1 MKRILSVTCCV
12 LFLFAAL
19 LCSAAFQSRAE
30 EDSPDGGPEEGGQI
44 SWMLG
49 RDSERKETDRYG
61 VAEGGVMPRSAVGS
75 LCTISHGAS
84 HSYGSWFTR
93 EFYVEAET
101 GNYTGYC
108 VQPMSP
114 APSGTYQVSRLDY
127 DVVKALLMMAPG
139 YAY

>member
-49 RDSERKETDRYG
+49 RDSERKEPVTATG
-61 VAEGGVMPRSAVGS
+61 AGS
-75 LCTISHGAS
+75 Q
-84 HSYGSWFTR
+84 GSSMWKLRQEITR
-93 EFYVEAET
+93 DTV
-101 GNYTGYC
+101 C
-108 VQPMSP
+108 SP
-114 APSGTYQVSRLDY
+114 
-127 DVVKALLMMAPG
+127 
-139 YAY
+139 